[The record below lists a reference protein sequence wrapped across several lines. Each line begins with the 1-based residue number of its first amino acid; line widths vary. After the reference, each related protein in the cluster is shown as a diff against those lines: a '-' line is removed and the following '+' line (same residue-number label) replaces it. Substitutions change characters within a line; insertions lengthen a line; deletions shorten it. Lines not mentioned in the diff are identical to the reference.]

1 MSDFGEL
8 DQHLFSAGTHA
19 RLWER
24 LGAHPVEGGVHFG
37 VWAPNARDVQVISSG
52 NDWGREGAPS
62 LRPSATGVW
71 QGTLPGL
78 KKGDAYKFKVSS
90 AQGAYVVEKADP
102 LAFRTELA
110 PGTASVVGSLDY
122 AWGDGEWMAARGARQ
137 GLGAPMSI
145 YEVHLG
151 SWRRGENDRMLSYSE
166 LAPALGDYAVA
177 HGFTHVELMPV
188 MEHPFYGSWGYQ
200 VTGFFAPTSRYG
212 SPQDFMALVDH
223 LHQRGL
229 GVILDWPPAHFPHD
243 EHGLGYFDGTHL
255 YEHADP
261 RQGHHPEWGSAVFNY
276 GRNEVRSYLTS
287 CANFWLSVYHA
298 DALRVDA
305 VSSMLYLDYGRKA
318 GEWIPNERGGNENL
332 DALLFMRTLNETLYR
347 EHPGVQIIAEES
359 TAWPMVTR
367 PTYVGG
373 LGYGLKWD
381 MGFMHDTL
389 AYFKEDPL
397 HRQHHHH
404 RLTFRAMYAQNENFL
419 LPFSHDE
426 VVHGKGSL
434 LSKMPGDD
442 WQQRANLRLLLAY
455 QWAQPGKKLLFM
467 GGEFGQRREWNHD
480 ASLDWHLVTE
490 GSGHARLQRLVGE
503 LNRLYRAEPALH
515 QLDCGAGGFE
525 WVDADDA
532 LSSVLSFLRKGA
544 GGEQVLA
551 VFNCTPV
558 PRSNH
563 RLGVSQPG
571 RWVELLNTD
580 AELFGGSSQGN
591 LGGVDAAP
599 APRKDQPFSLSLT
612 LPPLAALFLKP
623 EKADKERS

>member
-1 MSDFGEL
+1 MSHFGDL
-8 DQHLFSAGTHA
+8 DRHLFASGTHA

-37 VWAPNARDVQVISSG
+37 VWAPNAREVQVISAG
-52 NDWGREGAPS
+52 NDWGRRGIARLSPS
-62 LRPSATGVW
+62 DLGVW
-71 QGTLPGL
+71 EGTVASVNA
-78 KKGDAYKFKVSS
+78 GDAYKYRVT
-90 AQGAYVVEKADP
+90 AANGEVLEKADP
-102 LAFRTELA
+102 LAFFTEPS
-110 PGTASVVGSLDY
+110 PGTASRVHALDY
-122 AWGDGEWMAARGARQ
+122 TWGDSEWMASRGAKQ
-137 GLGAPMSI
+137 ALSAPMSI

-151 SWRRGENDRMLSYSE
+151 SWRRGDGNRVLGYRE
-166 LAPALGDYAVA
+166 LAAPLADYAVS

-200 VTGFFAPTSRYG
+200 VTGFFAPTARYG
-212 SPQDFMALVDH
+212 TPQDFMALVDH

-243 EHGLGYFDGTHL
+243 AHGLGSFDGTHL

-276 GRNEVRSYLTS
+276 GRNEVRSFLIS
-287 CANFWLSVYHA
+287 CANFWLTAYHA

-318 GEWIPNERGGNENL
+318 GEWVPNEQGGNENL
-332 DALLFMRTLNETLYR
+332 AALHFMRTLNETLYR
-347 EHPGVQIIAEES
+347 EHPDVQLIAEES

-367 PTYVGG
+367 PTSLGG

-381 MGFMHDTL
+381 LGFMNDTL
-389 AYFKEDPL
+389 SYFREDPI
-397 HRQHHHH
+397 HRRFHHHK
-404 RLTFRAMYAQNENFL
+404 LTFRAMYAQNENFL
-419 LPFSHDE
+419 LPLSHDE

-434 LSKMPGDD
+434 LSKMPGDE

-480 ASLDWHLVTE
+480 ESLDWHLVSE
-490 GSGHARLQRLVGE
+490 GSVHARLQRLVGE
-503 LNRLYRAEPALH
+503 LNRLYREEPALH
-515 QLDCGAGGFE
+515 ELDCGGGGFE
-525 WVDADDA
+525 WAEVDDA
-532 LSSVLSFLRKGA
+532 ENSVVAFVRRGQGDA
-544 GGEQVLA
+544 QVLA

-558 PRSNH
+558 PRANY
-563 RLGVSQPG
+563 RLGVSRPG

-580 AELFGGSSQGN
+580 AEIFGGSSQGN

-599 APRKDQPFSLSLT
+599 APRRDKPFSLSVT
-612 LPPLAALFLKP
+612 LPPLAAVFFKP
-623 EKADKERS
+623 QPAGGA